1 MMDELGILD
10 ELPVFAGLIIGGVFI
25 LGGALTLRI
34 SDGPPNTFV
43 GARNRWTLKSERSW
57 VRTNRLG
64 GWLLVVM
71 GVTIAACRY
80 TGFTISMAVV
90 LGMALALS
98 VVLSAYSYVQWRM
111 DPDRETNG
119 GQQYVGLGLG
129 GREATEKEK
138 RRRPL

>member
-10 ELPVFAGLIIGGVFI
+10 ELPVFAGLIIGGVFM

-43 GARNRWTLKSERSW
+43 GARNRWTLRSERSW

-71 GVTIAACRY
+71 GVTIAAGGY

>member
-10 ELPVFAGLIIGGVFI
+10 ELPVFAGLIIGGVFM
-25 LGGALTLRI
+25 LGGALTLRLG
-34 SDGPPNTFV
+34 DGPPNTFA
-43 GARNRWTLKSERSW
+43 GARNRWTLRSERSW

-64 GWLLVVM
+64 GSLLVVM
-71 GVTIAACRY
+71 GVTIAAGGY
-80 TGFTISMAVV
+80 TDFTISMAVV

>member
-34 SDGPPNTFV
+34 SDGPPNTFA
-43 GARNRWTLKSERSW
+43 GARNRWTLRSERSW

-71 GVTIAACRY
+71 GVTIAAGGY
-80 TGFTISMAVV
+80 TAFTISMAVV

-119 GQQYVGLGLG
+119 GQQYGGLGLG
-129 GREATEKEK
+129 GREATEKK
-138 RRRPL
+138 RRHPL